1 MTRRGDVLLIILLG
15 VVYMT
20 IGIATAALAGA
31 AGSSAGVT
39 GWRLTAW
46 ILSAA
51 VFLWHIVVSR
61 PRHGDSA
68 VHSATRVA
76 LAVALGACLLA
87 IAGPVRSHWGEP
99 HPGRLLLLAVVLWPV
114 ITGLPAFLVALVAEH
129 LLGRLAVPRPVASD
143 EAPDVS

>member
-1 MTRRGDVLLIILLG
+1 MTRRGDGLLIILLG
-15 VVYMT
+15 VVYVT
-20 IGIATAALAGA
+20 IGVATAALAGA

-61 PRHGDSA
+61 PRQGDSPL
-68 VHSATRVA
+68 HSATRVA

-99 HPGRLLLLAVVLWPV
+99 HPGRLLLLAVVLWPLIAGV
-114 ITGLPAFLVALVAEH
+114 PAFLMALLAEH
-129 LLGRLAVPRPVASD
+129 LIVRLVLPRPASSG
-143 EAPDVS
+143 E